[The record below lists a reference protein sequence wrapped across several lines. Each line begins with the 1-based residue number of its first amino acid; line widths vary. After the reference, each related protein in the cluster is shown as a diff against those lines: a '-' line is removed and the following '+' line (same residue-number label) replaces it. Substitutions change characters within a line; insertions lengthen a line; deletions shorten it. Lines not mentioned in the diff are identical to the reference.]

1 MQRPQPEHRLNKDL
15 VIEILLGII
24 ILELVFDHFS
34 PSFLAGLGYE
44 LGIIIAAAV
53 KLAFYLSIIVV
64 CFFIGRK
71 LGDYLKTHL
80 N

>member
-1 MQRPQPEHRLNKDL
+1 MQRPQLKHRLNKDL

-24 ILELVFDHFS
+24 VLELVFDRFN
-34 PSFLAGLGYE
+34 PGFFAGLGYA
-44 LGIIIAAAV
+44 LGVIIAATV
-53 KLAFYLSIIVV
+53 KLAFYLAIIVV
-64 CFFIGRK
+64 CFSIGRK